1 MSYTKEEID
10 KILNEKLARNRF
22 RNYSITT
29 RRITEAKNEIKNEIN
44 NNIEDLK
51 KKNEENSK
59 IHNDLHESHLNE
71 HDKTVCQITDLGP
84 KEDKNI
90 FDDMENLSWFD
101 GETND
106 EINKFFVKYGLAV
119 LAGGIITIAFFIP
132 YGIIRGFFNTI
143 YMKSIS
149 KSKVSEK
156 ELDSITKSQRQMQRP
171 IGQ

>member
-22 RNYSITT
+22 RFNAITNN
-29 RRITEAKNEIKNEIN
+29 RITKAKKEIN

-84 KEDKNI
+84 KEEKNI

-119 LAGGIITIAFFIP
+119 LAGMIMTAAFFIP
-132 YGIIRGFFNTI
+132 YGIIRGFFNNI

-149 KSKVSEK
+149 KSKVSQK
-156 ELDSITKSQRQMQRP
+156 ELDNLTKSQKQMQRP